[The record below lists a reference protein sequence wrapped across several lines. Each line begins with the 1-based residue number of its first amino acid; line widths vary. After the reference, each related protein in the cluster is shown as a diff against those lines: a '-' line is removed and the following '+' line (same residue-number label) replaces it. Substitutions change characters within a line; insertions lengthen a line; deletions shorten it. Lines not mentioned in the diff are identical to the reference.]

1 MDAMFVAQNSQ
12 GGSGKIPV
20 FVTPVI
26 RAFLYC
32 RSFNSISATPHC
44 AGSILV
50 ARSRPDTVL
59 SHLLLFSLPAT

>member
-1 MDAMFVAQNSQ
+1 MDAMFVAQNGQ

-32 RSFNSISATPHC
+32 RSFSSISATPHC

-50 ARSRPDTVL
+50 ASRPDTVL
-59 SHLLLFSLPAT
+59 SHLLLFPLPAT